1 MKDLSFWVSVKVDE
15 SEESGPESVL
25 FDKRV
30 YLSLPPDL
38 ALNPETFV
46 FLRRTATTMLEEA
59 LKEVQTS
66 YQPEVETQL

>member
-1 MKDLSFWVSVKVDE
+1 MKNLSFWVSVKVDE
-15 SEESGPESVL
+15 SEENSPESVL

-46 FLRRTATTMLEEA
+46 FLRRTATSMLEEA
-59 LKEVQTS
+59 LKEVRAS
-66 YQPEVETQL
+66 YQPEEVTL

>member
-15 SEESGPESVL
+15 SEEDGPESVL
-25 FDKRV
+25 FEKRV

-38 ALNPETFV
+38 ALNPDTFS
-46 FLRRTATTMLEEA
+46 FLRKTVTVMLEEA
-59 LKEVQTS
+59 LKEVRAS

>member
-15 SEESGPESVL
+15 SEEDSPESVL

-38 ALNPETFV
+38 ALNPETFA
-46 FLRRTATTMLEEA
+46 FLRQTATNMLEEA
-59 LKEVQTS
+59 LKEVRAS
-66 YQPEVETQL
+66 YQPEEVAA